1 MPRMRRARL
10 VLQQGIEPR
19 SDGYEPS
26 ALPLSYRSEIGQR
39 SRLRSCDLLR
49 PRQVLYQAEL
59 CAVGWRGYG
68 VSIPGL
74 PVDNRTLC
82 L

>member
-1 MPRMRRARL
+1 MVSAAGFDPATSCAR
-10 VLQQGIEPR
+10 GKC
-19 SDGYEPS
+19 STK
-26 ALPLSYRSEIGQR
+26 LSYA
-39 SRLRSCDLLR
+39 LLI
-49 PRQVLYQAEL
+49 
-59 CAVGWRGYG
+59 WRGYG